1 MDRKEGYLRLIIMYK
16 TTMGIMEVLISFSL
30 LTLINRD
37 IASMGLK
44 VAHVFNLDIDNHY
57 IGTAI
62 ARLGMIG
69 NNHIIGLSIGAF
81 IIGMLNLIESYG
93 LHLRMRWA
101 EWLTV
106 VATSVFIP
114 FELYE
119 VYVKVT
125 ILRVSVLFVNC
136 AIVYYLVK
144 HRELFRSRR
153 EVRIERN

>member
-1 MDRKEGYLRLIIMYK
+1 MDRKDGYLKLIILYK
-16 TTMGIMEVLISFSL
+16 VTAGIVEILISLSL

-37 IASMGLK
+37 MVSMGLRL
-44 VAHVFNLDIDNHY
+44 AYVFNLDIDNHY
-57 IGTAI
+57 ISSAI
-62 ARLGMIG
+62 ERLGMIG
-69 NNHIIGLSIGAF
+69 NNHIIGLSAGAF
-81 IIGMLNLIESYG
+81 VIGVLNLIESYG

-125 ILRVSVLFVNC
+125 PIRVSVLVINC
-136 AIVYYLVK
+136 AIVYYLAK
-144 HRELFRSRR
+144 HRELFKSRKDASTR
-153 EVRIERN
+153 